1 MAKRT
6 KIGPKG
12 QIVIPKAIRDKLS
25 IKEYSE
31 VLIDLRGKEVI
42 ISRLAPISAS
52 YTDFFIS
59 TYAKKLKRKVDLKR
73 VLDDEYGG
81 ILLH

>member
-42 ISRLAPISAS
+42 ISRLAPISVS
-52 YTDFFIS
+52 FTDFFIS
-59 TYAKKLKRKVDLKR
+59 TYAKKLKRKVDHKR

>member
-6 KIGPKG
+6 KIGAKG

-31 VLIDLRGKEVI
+31 VLIDLRSKEVI
-42 ISRLAPISAS
+42 ISRLAPISVS
-52 YTDFFIS
+52 FTDFFIS
-59 TYAKKLKRKVDLKR
+59 TYVKKLKRKVDLKR